1 MQNECGRDIINRS
14 WENPNSKIAVTF
26 CATGIYLQMEFD
38 VKMFYITAAVHP
50 STYLNKVLLG
60 SRQGELQLWNVMHSK
75 LIYTFKGWGQ
85 AVTVLVQVSQ
95 SQFYDS

>member
-1 MQNECGRDIINRS
+1 
-14 WENPNSKIAVTF
+14 
-26 CATGIYLQMEFD
+26 MEFD